1 MMTNHRL
8 APSGGR
14 RTEGPP
20 PGAVEEKLLRSERIQ
35 IERKT
40 FTLSLRENPRGRFV
54 RITEDVSGRHDTV
67 IVPAP
72 GLDDFLR
79 LLTEIARTSA
89 EIPYEASAA
98 PPGETPAEPPAE
110 ASSDTETP
118 RQS

>member
-8 APSGGR
+8 APSGGW

-72 GLDDFLR
+72 GLEDFLR

-89 EIPYEASAA
+89 EIPCATPST
-98 PPGETPAEPPAE
+98 PPTEPPAAPSAE
-110 ASSDTETP
+110 APADTDAP
-118 RQS
+118 KQS

>member
-1 MMTNHRL
+1 MTNHRL
-8 APSGGR
+8 APSGSR

-89 EIPYEASAA
+89 EIPCATPA
-98 PPGETPAEPPAE
+98 PPPAPSVEAPA
-110 ASSDTETP
+110 DTDAP
-118 RQS
+118 QRS